1 MLVAVAVIGV
11 LAAFVLLKLARFL
24 EEETA
29 TSTAEPA
36 VRLRPSEA
44 ASEVE
49 R

>member
-1 MLVAVAVIGV
+1 MVAIAVIGV

-29 TSTAEPA
+29 TPVEPA

-44 ASEVE
+44 VPEVE

>member
-1 MLVAVAVIGV
+1 MVAVAVIGL
-11 LAAFVLLKLARFL
+11 LAPFLLLKLARFL

-44 ASEVE
+44 VPEVE